1 MISLDT
7 DKDLFQLSIDINLI
21 LRDLALLSPECV
33 EFAELKT
40 EIKKTTLGLDL
51 ASCTCVSVYC
61 NC

>member
-1 MISLDT
+1 MFFVLKMISLDT

-40 EIKKTTLGLDL
+40 EIKKHPFG
-51 ASCTCVSVYC
+51 SI
-61 NC
+61 